1 MDKQPLVDFSQNLK
15 PVPIK
20 RIIRPHNI
28 EEKLRKTLFPDGIK
42 EVTIFIYPIEEFFDK
57 FPLPED
63 CQKLV
68 ILHMLLT
75 INELLDQRQL

>member
-1 MDKQPLVDFSQNLK
+1 MDKQPLVDFNQNLK
-15 PVPIK
+15 SVPIK

-28 EEKLRKTLFPDGIK
+28 EEKLRKDIIPDGIK
-42 EVTIFIYPIEEFFDK
+42 KMTIFVHPVEEFFDK

-68 ILHMLLT
+68 ILHMLFNASFAL
-75 INELLDQRQL
+75 ES